1 MPHHENHV
9 LFICAHNS
17 ARSQMAEELMR
28 RHYGDQV
35 RVESAGLRENLHL
48 NPLAIE
54 VLREIGIDIEDK
66 ETQDAFELWR
76 NGRLFSH
83 VITVC
88 DDSNG
93 EHCPVFPGGVI
104 RLHWSLHDPASFE
117 GSWEEKLER
126 TRQVR
131 EEIEKNIHAW
141 YEEYVEVEQ

>member
-1 MPHHENHV
+1 
-9 LFICAHNS
+9 
-17 ARSQMAEELMR
+17 MAEELMR
-28 RHYGDQV
+28 RKYGDTV

-48 NPLAIE
+48 NQLAIE
-54 VLREIGIDIEDK
+54 VLKEIGIDISDK
-66 ETQDAFELWR
+66 ETQDAFELYR

-104 RLHWSLHDPASFE
+104 RLHWSLHDPASLE

-126 TRQVR
+126 TRQIR
-131 EEIEKNIHAW
+131 EEIQQRIDEW
-141 YEEYVEVEQ
+141 YEEYGEAR

>member
-1 MPHHENHV
+1 MQNHV

-17 ARSQMAEELMR
+17 ARSQIAEELMR
-28 RHYGDQV
+28 RHCGDTV
-35 RVESAGLRENLHL
+35 RVESAGLKEGSL

-54 VLREIGIDIEDK
+54 VLKEIGIDITGK
-66 ETQDAFELWR
+66 ETQDAFELYR

-104 RLHWSLHDPASFE
+104 RLHWSLHDPATFE

-131 EEIEKNIHAW
+131 DEIQKRVEEW
-141 YEEYVEVEQ
+141 YEEYGMME

>member
-1 MPHHENHV
+1 
-9 LFICAHNS
+9 
-17 ARSQMAEELMR
+17 MR
-28 RHYGDQV
+28 RSYGDRV
-35 RVESAGLRENLHL
+35 RAESAGLREGTI

-54 VLREIGIDIEDK
+54 VLREWDIDITGKD
-66 ETQDAFELWR
+66 TQDAWELYR

-93 EHCPVFPGGVI
+93 EHCPVFPGGVV
-104 RLHWSLHDPASFE
+104 RLHWSLHDPATFE

-131 EEIEKNIHAW
+131 DEIQNRIDEW
-141 YEEYVEVEQ
+141 YEEYGKME